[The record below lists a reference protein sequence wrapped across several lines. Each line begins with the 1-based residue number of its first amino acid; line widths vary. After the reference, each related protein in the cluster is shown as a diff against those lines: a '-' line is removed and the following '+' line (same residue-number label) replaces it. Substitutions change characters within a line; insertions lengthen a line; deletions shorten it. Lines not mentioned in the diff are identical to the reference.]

1 MKIKRIYLSQKRGGN
16 GYISGF
22 SVSIGKNEAQACG
35 FIQNDRP
42 LLMCKIVDE
51 EKGQIIIK
59 PKRISIS
66 KELIKRVIQL
76 ADNRYSES
84 LQSGVT
90 IWSAK
95 EIWENFMV
103 RHKCETVNLPA
114 EQALLDF
121 LLGLSIEEISDLA
134 TLMNIGR
141 NYDANINLPSVDRFI
156 AYWEYISPLIPDSF
170 EELVEYL
177 MEKLP
182 LAEYLRKGVLFVK
195 LPVGVDP
202 LNMSMEEIDE
212 LK

>member
-1 MKIKRIYLSQKRGGN
+1 
-16 GYISGF
+16 
-22 SVSIGKNEAQACG
+22 
-35 FIQNDRP
+35 
-42 LLMCKIVDE
+42 MCKIVDE

-103 RHKCETVNLPA
+103 RHKCETVKPPA

-121 LLGLSIEEISDLA
+121 LFGLSIEEISDLA

-141 NYDANINLPSVDRFI
+141 NYDANINLPSADRFI
-156 AYWEYISPLIPDSF
+156 NYWEYISPLIPDSF
-170 EELVEYL
+170 DELVEYL

-195 LPVGVDP
+195 LPVGADP
-202 LNMSMEEIDE
+202 LNLNMSMEEIDE

>member
-59 PKRISIS
+59 PKLISIS

-156 AYWEYISPLIPDSF
+156 DYWEYISPLIPDSF

>member
-156 AYWEYISPLIPDSF
+156 DYWEYISPLIPDSF

-202 LNMSMEEIDE
+202 LNMSMQEIDE

>member
-16 GYISGF
+16 GYISSF

-103 RHKCETVNLPA
+103 RHKCETVKPPA
-114 EQALLDF
+114 DRRYLIFCLD
-121 LLGLSIEEISDLA
+121 
-134 TLMNIGR
+134 
-141 NYDANINLPSVDRFI
+141 
-156 AYWEYISPLIPDSF
+156 
-170 EELVEYL
+170 YL
-177 MEKLP
+177 
-182 LAEYLRKGVLFVK
+182 LRKFLI
-195 LPVGVDP
+195 
-202 LNMSMEEIDE
+202 SQR
-212 LK
+212 